1 MAFENLDIDDDLDF
15 IDDEGEMPEESSNRT
30 FLIAAAIL
38 GAIALFSL
46 ICIAVFALWY
56 IPSRNAQQTAQA
68 ETLAAQNATVDAIIN
83 LTSTAAAEVVMAPN
97 TPTHTATLVQD
108 NLTPSVTSTPVV
120 VEAPETEAP
129 IIAAEML
136 TATALHATLTA
147 NAELF
152 SLTLTARASATTIPE
167 TGFADEVGLPVM
179 LGLAVLLIVIFF
191 LARRLRTV

>member
-1 MAFENLDIDDDLDF
+1 MTFENLDIDDDLDF
-15 IDDEGEMPEESSNRT
+15 VDNDGETPEQSSNRT

-38 GAIALFSL
+38 GVIALLSL
-46 ICIAVFALWY
+46 ICIAVFAIWY

-68 ETLAAQNATVDAIIN
+68 ETVAAQNATVDAIIN
-83 LTSTAAAEVVMAPN
+83 ETSTAAAEAVMAPF
-97 TPTHTATLVQD
+97 TSTFTATPL
-108 NLTPSVTSTPVV
+108 LESPTPLLTSTPVV
-120 VEAPETEAP
+120 VEPVESEAATVAP
-129 IIAAEML
+129 EML

-152 SLTLTARASATTIPE
+152 SLTLTAKATVTAIPE

-191 LARRLRTV
+191 LARRVRTA

>member
-15 IDDEGEMPEESSNRT
+15 IDDEDESPEESSNRT
-30 FLIAAAIL
+30 FFIAAAIL

-46 ICIAVFALWY
+46 ICIAVFAIWY

-97 TPTHTATLVQD
+97 TPTYTATLSQD
-108 NLTPSVTSTPVV
+108 NPTPSPTSTPVV

-191 LARRLRTV
+191 LARRLRTA